1 MVTLPS
7 APTLYSP
14 FVMCFSSPRLA
25 TLFTVAPPSLEY
37 VIRSPSFLIVV
48 VLPPASC
55 KPISFVVTLSVVTLV
70 RSLRSLSRA
79 NATDALPLP
88 SLVWF
93 TVKFLPACIVT
104 VLVSLIFW
112 DAAEPAA
119 TVPSV
124 ADTLSEAMFQEDAAA
139 PAVTCKSYV
148 VLSPFVV
155 GVTVTEPSLDVTTVR
170 EFFN

>member
-1 MVTLPS
+1 MPS
-7 APTLYSP
+7 ASTSYSP
-14 FVMCFSSPRLA
+14 LVICFSSARLA
-25 TLFTVAPPSLEY
+25 TLFTVVPPSLVY
-37 VIRSPSFLIVV
+37 VMRSPSFLIVV
-48 VLPPASC
+48 VLPAVSC

-104 VLVSLIFW
+104 VLVSAMFCA
-112 DAAEPAA
+112 AAEPAA

-124 ADTLSEAMFQEDAAA
+124 ADTLSEAMFQVDAAA
-139 PAVTCKSYV
+139 PPVT
-148 VLSPFVV
+148 LI
-155 GVTVTEPSLDVTTVR
+155 L
-170 EFFN
+170 

>member
-1 MVTLPS
+1 MS
-7 APTLYSP
+7 
-14 FVMCFSSPRLA
+14 
-25 TLFTVAPPSLEY
+25 PSLVY

-48 VLPPASC
+48 TLPVGSC

-104 VLVSLIFW
+104 VLVSAMFC
-112 DAAEPAA
+112 AAPEPAA

-124 ADTLSEAMFQEDAAA
+124 ADTLSEAMFQVDAAA
-139 PAVTCKSYV
+139 PPVT
-148 VLSPFVV
+148 LI
-155 GVTVTEPSLDVTTVR
+155 L
-170 EFFN
+170 

>member
-1 MVTLPS
+1 
-7 APTLYSP
+7 
-14 FVMCFSSPRLA
+14 MCFSSSRVA
-25 TLFTVAPPSLEY
+25 TVLLVTPPSLEY
-37 VIRSPSFLIVV
+37 VMRSPSFLIVV
-48 VLPPASC
+48 VLPAASC

-104 VLVSLIFW
+104 VLVSAMFC
-112 DAAEPAA
+112 AAPEPAA

-124 ADTLSEAMFQEDAAA
+124 ADTLSEAMFQVDLATVPVVA
-139 PAVTCKSYV
+139 TFKS
-148 VLSPFVV
+148 
-155 GVTVTEPSLDVTTVR
+155 
-170 EFFN
+170 

>member
-1 MVTLPS
+1 
-7 APTLYSP
+7 
-14 FVMCFSSPRLA
+14 MCFSSSRVA
-25 TLFTVAPPSLEY
+25 TVLLVVPPSLVY
-37 VIRSPSFLIVV
+37 VMRSPSFLIVV
-48 VLPPASC
+48 VFPAASC

-104 VLVSLIFW
+104 VLVSAMFC
-112 DAAEPAA
+112 AAPEPAA

-124 ADTLSEAMFQEDAAA
+124 ADTLSEAMFQVDLATVPVVA
-139 PAVTCKSYV
+139 TFKS
-148 VLSPFVV
+148 
-155 GVTVTEPSLDVTTVR
+155 
-170 EFFN
+170 